1 MVSIHD
7 RLKRLE
13 AYISLAGYQPR
24 ISLEQ
29 ITDEDLQTLMTL
41 QCAEHWDRF
50 NNHPEVVAMFTGD
63 PITVEQGARL
73 AEIAREVM
81 SCA

>member
-1 MVSIHD
+1 MSLAD
-7 RLKRLE
+7 RLSRLE
-13 AYISLAGYQPR
+13 AALSPTDYRPR
-24 ISLEQ
+24 VSLEQ
-29 ITDEDLQTLMTL
+29 ITDDDLQTLAKL
-41 QCAEHWDRF
+41 QCAEHRDRF

-73 AEIAREVM
+73 AEIAMEVM

>member
-13 AYISLAGYQPR
+13 SCLSLADHQPR

-29 ITDEDLQTLMTL
+29 ITDEDLQTLAKLTKE
-41 QCAEHWDRF
+41 QWARV
-50 NNHPEVVAMFTGD
+50 NNHPEVAAMCANRCLTAD
-63 PITVEQGARL
+63 QGASL
-73 AEIAREVM
+73 AEIAKEVM
-81 SCA
+81 S

>member
-1 MVSIHD
+1 MSLAD
-7 RLKRLE
+7 RLSRLE
-13 AYISLAGYQPR
+13 AAPSPADHRPR

-29 ITDEDLQTLMTL
+29 ITDDDLQTLVKL

-63 PITVEQGARL
+63 AITVEQGARL
-73 AEIAREVM
+73 AEIAGEVM